1 MKSVA
6 LGAIALLVLVAAAGA
21 QPAAAPAGAASLG
34 SVVGQDKQDKDAKKK
49 DAMAALD
56 ATAVAGKWH
65 MSVGAPG
72 FTSRSVLE
80 FTVDPKD
87 KDKKKL
93 IGMLTGTQVGD
104 LSFKGE
110 FSKGKL
116 KFTIMIDVGNFPL
129 EIDFQGKLQDDGT
142 LEGTADIGPMGTI
155 EWTAKRVENL

>member
-1 MKSVA
+1 MKPIA
-6 LGAIALLVLVAAAGA
+6 LGAIVLLVLVAAVGA
-21 QPAAAPAGAASLG
+21 QPASAPAGAASPR
-34 SVVGQDKQDKDAKKK
+34 SVVGKDKQDKDAKKK
-49 DAMAALD
+49 DATPALD

-93 IGMLTGTQVGD
+93 TGMLTETQVGD

-110 FSKGKL
+110 YSKGKL

-142 LEGTADIGPMGTI
+142 LAGTADIGPVGTV
-155 EWTAKRVENL
+155 EWTAKRIDSL